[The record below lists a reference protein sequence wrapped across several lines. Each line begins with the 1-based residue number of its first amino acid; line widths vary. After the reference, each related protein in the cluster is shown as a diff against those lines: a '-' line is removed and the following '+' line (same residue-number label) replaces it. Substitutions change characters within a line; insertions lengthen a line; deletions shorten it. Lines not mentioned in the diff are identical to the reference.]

1 MSKTSSIKDKFSS
14 RKKVWHFCTAIFS
27 WFSLYLQRMY
37 FVVKGKDTMNTISEL
52 VFFDKRVKSMTTLIF
67 QLLIGRP
74 VIDLT
79 SFHLSVPPSTIHQ
92 YSISL
97 KKWKKSFL
105 KKVSRIIR
113 LVPWWLEYWSLNAGN
128 IGIKIHFL
136 LTHPVLRTPPPQ
148 TKPQR

>member
-14 RKKVWHFCTAIFS
+14 RKKVWHF
-27 WFSLYLQRMY
+27 LYRNFFLV
-37 FVVKGKDTMNTISEL
+37 FTLFAEDVFCCKGKRYNEHNIWTS
-52 VFFDKRVKSMTTLIF
+52 FFDKRVKSMTTLIF